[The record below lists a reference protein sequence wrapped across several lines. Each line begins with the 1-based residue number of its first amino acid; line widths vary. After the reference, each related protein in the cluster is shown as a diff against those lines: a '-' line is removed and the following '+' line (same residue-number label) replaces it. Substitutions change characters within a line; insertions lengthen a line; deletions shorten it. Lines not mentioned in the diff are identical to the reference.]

1 VVADRVTNIG
11 SRGARHRARNGWI
24 SVAAAVV
31 VVVALV
37 VTQPPRFYGLI
48 LGIPIGLAALN
59 LLEAREKT

>member
-1 VVADRVTNIG
+1 MVADRVTNIG

-24 SVAAAVV
+24 SLVVAGVV
-31 VVVALV
+31 IVALV
-37 VTQPPRFYGLI
+37 VMHPPRFYRLI